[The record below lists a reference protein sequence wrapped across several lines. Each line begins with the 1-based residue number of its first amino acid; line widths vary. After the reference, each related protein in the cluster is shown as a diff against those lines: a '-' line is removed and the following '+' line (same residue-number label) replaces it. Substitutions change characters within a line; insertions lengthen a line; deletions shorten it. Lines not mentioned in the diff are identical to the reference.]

1 MSWTYS
7 EQNIV
12 QEPAA
17 KMMEA
22 VGWTSVLA
30 YDAETFGPNG
40 MLGRADKSETVL
52 WRSVRAALKRINGD
66 WITDAQI
73 EEAIEK
79 LKTVEHGKSL
89 MQLNSEAYEFVRD
102 GVKVTDEEFGET
114 GEAERR
120 AKLIDFD
127 DPTGPNN
134 EFLCVRELWV
144 TAPGFVKRPD
154 LIGFVNGL
162 PLLFMEFK
170 KPSHKD
176 KEGYDKNYKDYL
188 AAIPGLFRFN
198 AMLVFSNGNETHI
211 GALGSDWEFFGE
223 WKRHAED
230 DKAVVSLKKLIEG
243 VCPRANFLD
252 LVENFILFDS
262 NDGNMFKVFAR
273 NHQYLGVN
281 NAYESYLKRREKNG
295 KIGVFWHTQG
305 SGKSYSMVFLA
316 RKILRKSGGSPSFLI
331 VTDRD
336 ELNEQI
342 AGTFASCGCL
352 GDALPKS
359 CMPSSG
365 ERLRK
370 RLEGNDRF
378 LFTLIHK
385 FNSSTWTPI
394 HPDHEIV
401 IFSDEAHRTNNG
413 IFADNMLRFLPDAS
427 RIGFTG
433 TPLQRGDLT
442 EKQFGRYV
450 SVYDFNRAVED
461 HATVPLFYKT
471 RVNKL
476 GIDSPSINQELIEAV
491 EQEDLDPQDRKRV
504 DDAIKSKIM
513 IYMAPETIAIKA
525 KDFVRDYSAR
535 WRSGKAMFV
544 SVNKVAA
551 YRTWKA
557 VAAEWEKYTE
567 ELDESAK
574 DPVKK
579 ARRTA
584 ERQQEL
590 EERVAWMKE
599 TRMELVISQ
608 EQGDV
613 EYFKKFGIDIKPYKR
628 DIAGKE
634 LEKDFKKAQNPFR
647 VAFVCAMW
655 LTGFDVPCLGT
666 LYLDKPLKAH
676 TLMQAIA
683 RANRVFEGK
692 RNGVIVDYIGLIDA
706 LGRALA
712 DFTGV
717 IGGEGGEP
725 KNPLP
730 PIEELLK
737 HYEEAIAADVKLLSD
752 NGFRLKTLLDA
763 DVMERPQVLKAAADA
778 VATPD
783 NVARAFIA
791 VANKMDDIAKFIDSD
806 ELSDTIRAK
815 RDAIRE
821 IRSHIEHHREA
832 EKTDLTALFAELQQ
846 TIGDHVK
853 NALPSV
859 AEKCDEV
866 ALDLSKLDFSR
877 MAKSIEGYKYK
888 KLLLKQ
894 LSEKAEDVISSMIVQ
909 NPHCQNYYQALQ
921 EIIEEYN
928 KAHDKAA
935 IEKALQELLKLM
947 KDVTEEQ
954 ARYIREELDD
964 NQQLAVFDILRSKE
978 KLSPADLKRV
988 KGVAKELLARL
999 RALVSTVENWRDK
1012 ASTCADVRTE
1022 IVNVLYADLPDA
1034 LASPKVQ
1041 DELLEEVYNYFYA
1054 LPDTAA

>member
-1 MSWTYS
+1 
-7 EQNIV
+7 
-12 QEPAA
+12 
-17 KMMEA
+17 
-22 VGWTSVLA
+22 
-30 YDAETFGPNG
+30 
-40 MLGRADKSETVL
+40 
-52 WRSVRAALKRINGD
+52 
-66 WITDAQI
+66 
-73 EEAIEK
+73 
-79 LKTVEHGKSL
+79 
-89 MQLNSEAYEFVRD
+89 
-102 GVKVTDEEFGET
+102 
-114 GEAERR
+114 
-120 AKLIDFD
+120 
-127 DPTGPNN
+127 
-134 EFLCVRELWV
+134 
-144 TAPGFVKRPD
+144 
-154 LIGFVNGL
+154 
-162 PLLFMEFK
+162 
-170 KPSHKD
+170 
-176 KEGYDKNYKDYL
+176 
-188 AAIPGLFRFN
+188 
-198 AMLVFSNGNETHI
+198 
-211 GALGSDWEFFGE
+211 
-223 WKRHAED
+223 
-230 DKAVVSLKKLIEG
+230 
-243 VCPRANFLD
+243 
-252 LVENFILFDS
+252 
-262 NDGNMFKVFAR
+262 
-273 NHQYLGVN
+273 
-281 NAYESYLKRREKNG
+281 
-295 KIGVFWHTQG
+295 
-305 SGKSYSMVFLA
+305 
-316 RKILRKSGGSPSFLI
+316 
-331 VTDRD
+331 
-336 ELNEQI
+336 
-342 AGTFASCGCL
+342 
-352 GDALPKS
+352 
-359 CMPSSG
+359 
-365 ERLRK
+365 
-370 RLEGNDRF
+370 
-378 LFTLIHK
+378 
-385 FNSSTWTPI
+385 
-394 HPDHEIV
+394 
-401 IFSDEAHRTNNG
+401 
-413 IFADNMLRFLPDAS
+413 
-427 RIGFTG
+427 
-433 TPLQRGDLT
+433 
-442 EKQFGRYV
+442 
-450 SVYDFNRAVED
+450 
-461 HATVPLFYKT
+461 
-471 RVNKL
+471 
-476 GIDSPSINQELIEAV
+476 
-491 EQEDLDPQDRKRV
+491 
-504 DDAIKSKIM
+504 
-513 IYMAPETIAIKA
+513 
-525 KDFVRDYSAR
+525 
-535 WRSGKAMFV
+535 
-544 SVNKVAA
+544 
-551 YRTWKA
+551 
-557 VAAEWEKYTE
+557 
-567 ELDESAK
+567 
-574 DPVKK
+574 
-579 ARRTA
+579 
-584 ERQQEL
+584 
-590 EERVAWMKE
+590 
-599 TRMELVISQ
+599 
-608 EQGDV
+608 
-613 EYFKKFGIDIKPYKR
+613 
-628 DIAGKE
+628 
-634 LEKDFKKAQNPFR
+634 
-647 VAFVCAMW
+647 
-655 LTGFDVPCLGT
+655 
-666 LYLDKPLKAH
+666 
-676 TLMQAIA
+676 MQAIA

-894 LSEKAEDVISSMIVQ
+894 LSEKAEDVISSMVVQ

-978 KLSPADLKRV
+978 KLSPADLKKV

-1054 LPDTAA
+1054 LPDAAA

>member
-66 WITDAQI
+66 WITDAQV

-188 AAIPGLFRFN
+188 AAIPELFRFN

-281 NAYESYLKRREKNG
+281 NAYRSYLKRQEKNG

-365 ERLRK
+365 DRLRK

-442 EKQFGRYV
+442 EKQFGQYV

-557 VAAEWEKYTE
+557 VVAEWEKYTE

-574 DPVKK
+574 NPVKK

-752 NGFRLKTLLDA
+752 NGFRLKALLDA
-763 DVMERPQVLKAAADA
+763 DVMARPQMLKAAADA
-778 VATPD
+778 VASPD

-815 RDAIRE
+815 RDALRE

-894 LSEKAEDVISSMIVQ
+894 LSEKAEDVISSMVVQ

-947 KDVTEEQ
+947 KEVTEEQ

-978 KLSPADLKRV
+978 KLSPADLKKV

-1054 LPDTAA
+1054 LPDAAA